1 MRFSSR
7 WHLINWIPIA
17 LFLIGI
23 LLVSPWGEYPLND
36 DWSYARVV
44 EGITERGVIDVAQ
57 GWASMT
63 LMSIVAWGAAF
74 CSVFGF
80 SHAVLRVS
88 TIVAAIVILAFLPK
102 LLRQDEKNGY
112 FVGVS
117 VLLLASNPI
126 FFNLSTT
133 FMTDVAYLMF
143 VIVTVLAVKRVLL
156 DSRSGDYLLF
166 CVLLSFCMFARQFAA
181 LIAVAFAF
189 SYVLRYGLDP
199 RSLRRAILPSLICV
213 AIYFVHQYVL
223 YPKLGFP
230 DLRSVYADRMFA
242 RFDEPIH
249 LFILL
254 WARSIVG
261 LLLTLGLFLSP
272 LLLLRFQGL
281 QDFVGYRVRHMFV
294 AGVWYIV
301 AVAVTLQANKI
312 MPLLRNIVYDFGS
325 GPPRLKDVVAL
336 NDGHVPAD
344 APTWFW
350 VVITVIC
357 VLLGGLLVQELFKS
371 AERIVAVSRKPSSE
385 DAFFVFAV
393 AFSVL
398 YVVVIILAGFFDRF
412 MIQLLP
418 FILIIFAVTFR
429 DSSRTT
435 FSRLRISAAVAACL
449 VLLAFSVA
457 STHDYHSWNDARWEA
472 LDRLARMGITPDEI
486 DGGIEYNGVHFFD
499 REFEHKDGKSWWWV
513 RDDLYAVTFRP
524 LEGYEVIDEV
534 KFATWLPWT
543 VTNSIKILKR
553 QA

>member
-1 MRFSSR
+1 MQFPARR
-7 WHLINWIPIA
+7 HLFTLIPIA
-17 LFLIGI
+17 LFLLGVY
-23 LLVSPWGEYPLND
+23 LVSPWGEYPLND

-74 CSVFGF
+74 CSAFGF

-88 TIVAAIVILAFLPK
+88 SIVAALITMACLPK
-102 LLRQDEKNGY
+102 LLRHDEKSGY
-112 FVGVS
+112 FAGIS

-126 FFNLSTT
+126 FFNLSMT
-133 FMTDVAYLMF
+133 FMTDVTYLMF
-143 VIVTVLAVKRVLL
+143 VILTVLAVKRVLSE
-156 DSRSGDYLLF
+156 SRSGDYLLF
-166 CVLLSFCMFARQFAA
+166 CVLLSICMFARQFAA

-189 SYVLRYGLDP
+189 SYVLRYGFDP
-199 RSLRRAILPSLICV
+199 RSLRRAILPSLICIV
-213 AIYFVHQYVL
+213 IYFVHQYVL
-223 YPKLGFP
+223 YPRFGFP
-230 DLRSVYADRMFA
+230 DLRSIYSDRMFA

-261 LLLTLGLFLSP
+261 LVLTLGLFLSP

-294 AGVWYIV
+294 AGIWYVV

-357 VLLGGLLVQELFKS
+357 VLLGGLLVQELLKS
-371 AERIVAVSRKPSSE
+371 AERIVTVSLKPSAE
-385 DAFFVFAV
+385 DAFFVFAI

-398 YVVVIILAGFFDRF
+398 YVVVIIFAGFFDRF
-412 MIQLLP
+412 MLQLLP
-418 FILIIFAVTFR
+418 FILIIFSITFG
-429 DSSRTT
+429 DSRRPTYSR
-435 FSRLRISAAVAACL
+435 FRVPAAVAACF
-449 VLLAFSVA
+449 VLLTFSVA

-472 LDRLARMGITPDEI
+472 LDRLARMGITPDVI
-486 DGGIEYNGVHFFD
+486 DGGIEYNGMHFFD

-524 LEGYEVIDEV
+524 LKGYEVIDEV

-543 VTNSIKILKR
+543 ATNSIKILRR